1 MLKVVALNQVSES
14 CEKRKQIWV
23 FYIFCYIKYWTF
35 LLLQSFCTSS
45 RERTILTDVLSLIQ
59 PSFLNAWKI
68 TSKMVYAFFKY
79 LFKFNRVNVYNVVQ
93 ALAFARKWSEP
104 RFRTFFLY
112 LSSMC
117 FQIAKNHILYLA
129 PRFCLHN
136 QLKFISL
143 LVYALP

>member
-45 RERTILTDVLSLIQ
+45 RERTILTDVLSLVQ

-104 RFRTFFLY
+104 RFRTFFIFIINV
-112 LSSMC
+112 LSNRE
-117 FQIAKNHILYLA
+117 KPY
-129 PRFCLHN
+129 
-136 QLKFISL
+136 FIFGSSL
-143 LVYALP
+143 LFA